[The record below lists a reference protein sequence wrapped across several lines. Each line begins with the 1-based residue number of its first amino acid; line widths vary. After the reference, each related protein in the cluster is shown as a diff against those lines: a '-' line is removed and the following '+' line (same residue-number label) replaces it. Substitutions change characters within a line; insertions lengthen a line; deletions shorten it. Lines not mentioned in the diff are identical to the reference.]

1 LAYKVGQGLPTR
13 ALDILIDAKD
23 REPLPEFPPG
33 WHQRAQRGYVALAL
47 QRLGLG

>member
-1 LAYKVGQGLPTR
+1 LPDR
-13 ALDILIDAKD
+13 ALSVLVDAGE
-23 REPLPEFPPG
+23 REELADSPVG